1 MLSMLLKGFYFL
13 GVRFYW
19 AVSLL
24 PPDSPT
30 CETRPALFF
39 DSEWPDCADSLS
51 SQIPRFIPG
60 GRILL
65 WCTTL
70 LSLGSPLRP
79 ASSSSCCIWSFV
91 LPGCMIYMHTHDHT
105 CARSKSLKIHKGFAG
120 EFPGK

>member
-1 MLSMLLKGFYFL
+1 VLLSKFCV
-13 GVRFYW
+13 GVRVYR
-19 AVSLL
+19 AVKM

-51 SQIPRFIPG
+51 SQIPGFIPG

-65 WCTTL
+65 WWTAL

-79 ASSSSCCIWSFV
+79 GV
-91 LPGCMIYMHTHDHT
+91 LPVAASGLSYCPD
-105 CARSKSLKIHKGFAG
+105 A
-120 EFPGK
+120 